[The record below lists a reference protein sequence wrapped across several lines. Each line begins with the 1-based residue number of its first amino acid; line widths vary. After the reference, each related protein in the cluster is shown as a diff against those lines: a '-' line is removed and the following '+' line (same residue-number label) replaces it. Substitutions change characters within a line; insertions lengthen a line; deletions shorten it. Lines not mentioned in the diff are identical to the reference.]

1 MFFFCFLV
9 THFLFLRNKNISDV
23 LTLHNSRHYTL
34 AGIRVTA
41 LMVLM
46 RYVLMVTNFIFAAQ
60 KNMCTGNFPR
70 KPFIY

>member
-23 LTLHNSRHYTL
+23 LTSLNSRHYTL
-34 AGIRVTA
+34 VGIQVTA
-41 LMVLM
+41 LMPLM
-46 RYVLMVTNFIFAAQ
+46 RYVLMVTNFIFAAH
-60 KNMCTGNFPR
+60 KYIRTGNFPR